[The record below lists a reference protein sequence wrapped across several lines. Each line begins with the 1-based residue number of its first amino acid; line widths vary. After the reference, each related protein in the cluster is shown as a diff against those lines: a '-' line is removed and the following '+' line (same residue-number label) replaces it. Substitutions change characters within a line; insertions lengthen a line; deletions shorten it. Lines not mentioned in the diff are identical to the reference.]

1 MSDSHKLGT
10 IIPPLGLRA
19 PRWARDHPTG
29 RMHSL
34 LGDDSVSSRGDVAA
48 LLTRL
53 GFDEHNAAEAA
64 AAPAAV
70 SDDDGWV
77 FFVDS
82 VMQRLVG
89 SNSPRRRA
97 APGGYDARRVAS
109 SVTASAARRSLLAV
123 AVRCPAPPNG
133 SVSPLIRVRRAD

>member
-1 MSDSHKLGT
+1 
-10 IIPPLGLRA
+10 
-19 PRWARDHPTG
+19 
-29 RMHSL
+29 MHSL

-53 GFDEHNAAEAA
+53 GFDEHDAAEAA

-89 SNSPRRRA
+89 SGSPRRRG
-97 APGGYDARRVAS
+97 APGSYDARRVAA
-109 SVTASAARRSLLAV
+109 SVTESAARRSLLAV
-123 AVRCPAPPNG
+123 AVRWHAPPRG
-133 SVSPLIRVRRAD
+133 HIAPLYPAWPAD